1 MNNKI
6 ATLGFALAIGT
17 LAMGVSG
24 VALAQKALT
33 APQVQSKLTEQG
45 YTKVND
51 VKFKDGMWHADAKSA
66 NGDHVNLRIDAKTGQ
81 VYPDEQ
87 VSKLSKQDVHAALET
102 QGYTDVHDV
111 KFDDGVWK
119 AKAHNKSGNKVK
131 LKVDGNTGKVI
142 ATD

>member
-6 ATLGFALAIGT
+6 VALGFALAIGT
-17 LAMGVSG
+17 LSMGFSS

-33 APQVQSKLTEQG
+33 APQVQAKLTEQG
-45 YTKVND
+45 YTKVKD
-51 VKFKDGMWHADAKSA
+51 VEFKDGMWHAAAKSA
-66 NGDHVNLRIDAKTGQ
+66 DGKHVNVRIDAKTGQ

-87 VSKLSKQDVHAALET
+87 VSKLSEQDVRAALET

-111 KFDDGVWK
+111 DFNGGVWK
-119 AKAHNKSGNKVK
+119 AKAHNQSGNKVK
-131 LKVDGNTGKVI
+131 LKVDSSTGRVI

>member
-6 ATLGFALAIGT
+6 VTVGFALAIGALSMT
-17 LAMGVSG
+17 SG
-24 VALAQKALT
+24 VAMAQTALT

-45 YTKVND
+45 YTKVKD
-51 VKFKDGMWHADAKSA
+51 VKFKDGMWRAEAKSA
-66 NGDHVNLRIDAKTGQ
+66 NGDHVNVRIDAKTGQ

-87 VSKLSKQDVHAALET
+87 VSKLSKQDVRAALET

-111 KFDDGVWK
+111 DFDDGVWS

-131 LKVDGNTGKVI
+131 LKVDGDTGKVI